1 MRAIP
6 IGLLTAIMLPIAPLR
21 TAAQQSGGRVEF
33 EVAAI
38 NPANIV
44 KITAGATSSSRVGG
58 GRFEVRGFTLKAL
71 VKMAYRIQDYQ
82 ISGGPK
88 WFDSETYDIDAK
100 FPAGATDQ
108 QVPQMLQ
115 SLLADRFHLAFHHET
130 RTVSAYELVAA
141 KNGPTLH
148 EAPADK
154 GQGLG
159 SGPRMIRSKG
169 ASMAALVD
177 KLGEM
182 LECPVVDR
190 TGLQGIY
197 AFDLAFAPIQP
208 DPSGNDSGPS
218 IFSALQ
224 EQMGLKL
231 EKTKAPVEVT
241 VIDRAEKPSAN

>member
-1 MRAIP
+1 MSGRSCVADGDVADG
-6 IGLLTAIMLPIAPLR
+6 GLPRRNIKQLAAPNKCWPCQHR
-21 TAAQQSGGRVEF
+21 Q
-33 EVAAI
+33 
-38 NPANIV
+38 
-44 KITAGATSSSRVGG
+44 
-58 GRFEVRGFTLKAL
+58 KAL
-71 VKMAYRIQDYQ
+71 HEKAVRNRTNIRT
-82 ISGGPK
+82 GP
-88 WFDSETYDIDAK
+88 SS
-100 FPAGATDQ
+100 

-197 AFDLAFAPIQP
+197 SFDLAFAPIQP